1 MLQQEDVIVKAIGII
16 SDSMRDSMR
25 RFKEASQTSKELFNL
40 SITQLHYLHAIKER
54 NNVTITELA
63 ELFGVQ
69 KSTVT
74 VTVNKLLQS
83 GFIEKLTSKDDLR
96 VVYVSLTDQ
105 GKEIIELED
114 TGYRQFAASILAML
128 NKEEQ
133 ATFTYLLNK
142 VTNTITRK

>member
-1 MLQQEDVIVKAIGII
+1 MQQEDVIVKAIGII

>member
-1 MLQQEDVIVKAIGII
+1 MQQEDVIVKAIAII
-16 SDSMRDSMR
+16 SDAMRDSMR
-25 RFKEASQTSKELFNL
+25 RYKENTQTSQELFNL

-54 NNVTITELA
+54 TNITVTELA

-83 GFIEKLTSKDDLR
+83 GFIEKLTSQDDLR
-96 VVYVSLTDQ
+96 VVYVSLTEQ
-105 GKEIIELED
+105 GKKIIELED

-128 NKEEQ
+128 DKEEQ

>member
-1 MLQQEDVIVKAIGII
+1 MQQEDVIVKAIAII
-16 SDSMRDSMR
+16 SDAMRDSMR
-25 RFKEASQTSKELFNL
+25 RYKENTQTSQELFNL

-54 NNVTITELA
+54 TNITVTELA

-128 NKEEQ
+128 DKEEQ

>member
-1 MLQQEDVIVKAIGII
+1 MLHQEDVIVKAIGII

-128 NKEEQ
+128 DKEEQ

>member
-1 MLQQEDVIVKAIGII
+1 LQQEDVIVKAIAII

>member
-1 MLQQEDVIVKAIGII
+1 LQQEDVIVKAIAII
-16 SDSMRDSMR
+16 SDAMRDSMR
-25 RFKEASQTSKELFNL
+25 RYKENTQTSQELFNL

-54 NNVTITELA
+54 TNITITELA

-83 GFIEKLTSKDDLR
+83 GFIEKLTSQDDLR
-96 VVYVSLTDQ
+96 VIYVSLTEQ
-105 GKEIIELED
+105 GKKIIELED

-128 NKEEQ
+128 DKEEQ

>member
-128 NKEEQ
+128 DKEEQ

>member
-1 MLQQEDVIVKAIGII
+1 MQQEDVIVKAIGII

-25 RFKEASQTSKELFNL
+25 RFKEASQASKELFNL

>member
-1 MLQQEDVIVKAIGII
+1 LQQEDVIVKAIAII
-16 SDSMRDSMR
+16 SDAMRDSMR
-25 RFKEASQTSKELFNL
+25 RYKENTQTSQELFNL

-83 GFIEKLTSKDDLR
+83 GFIEKLTSQDDLR
-96 VVYVSLTDQ
+96 VIYVSLTEQ
-105 GKEIIELED
+105 GKKIIELED

-128 NKEEQ
+128 DKEEQ

>member
-1 MLQQEDVIVKAIGII
+1 MQQEDVIVKAIAII
-16 SDSMRDSMR
+16 SDSMRESMR
-25 RFKEASQTSKELFNL
+25 RYKEATQTSQELFNL

-54 NNVTITELA
+54 ANVTITELA
-63 ELFGVQ
+63 EIFGVQ

-83 GFIEKLTSKDDLR
+83 GFIEKLTSQDDLR
-96 VVYVSLTDQ
+96 VIYVSLTEQ
-105 GKEIIELED
+105 GKKIIELED

>member
-1 MLQQEDVIVKAIGII
+1 MQQEDVIVKAIAII

>member
-1 MLQQEDVIVKAIGII
+1 MQQEDVIVKAIGII

-25 RFKEASQTSKELFNL
+25 RFKEASQASKELFNL

-128 NKEEQ
+128 DKEEQ

>member
-1 MLQQEDVIVKAIGII
+1 LQQEDVIVKAIAII
-16 SDSMRDSMR
+16 SDAMRDSMR
-25 RFKEASQTSKELFNL
+25 RYKENTQTSQELFNL

-54 NNVTITELA
+54 TNITVTELA

-83 GFIEKLTSKDDLR
+83 GFIEKLTSQDDLR
-96 VVYVSLTDQ
+96 VVYVSLTEQ
-105 GKEIIELED
+105 GKKIIELED

-128 NKEEQ
+128 DKEEQ

>member
-1 MLQQEDVIVKAIGII
+1 MQQEDVIVKAIGII

-25 RFKEASQTSKELFNL
+25 RFKEASQTSQELFNL

-54 NNVTITELA
+54 TNITVTELA

-83 GFIEKLTSKDDLR
+83 GFIEKLTSQDDLR
-96 VVYVSLTDQ
+96 VVYVSLTEQ
-105 GKEIIELED
+105 GKKIIELED

-128 NKEEQ
+128 DKEEQ

>member
-1 MLQQEDVIVKAIGII
+1 MQQEDVIVKAIAII
-16 SDSMRDSMR
+16 SDAMRDSMR
-25 RFKEASQTSKELFNL
+25 RYKENTQTSQELFNL

>member
-1 MLQQEDVIVKAIGII
+1 MQQEDVIVKAIAII
-16 SDSMRDSMR
+16 SDAMRDSMR
-25 RFKEASQTSKELFNL
+25 RYKENTQTSQELFNL

-54 NNVTITELA
+54 TNITITELA

-83 GFIEKLTSKDDLR
+83 GFIEKLTSQDDLR
-96 VVYVSLTDQ
+96 VIYVSLTEQ
-105 GKEIIELED
+105 GKKIIELED

-128 NKEEQ
+128 DKEEQ